1 MRIFNLSLRS
11 SLAISLS
18 LSFMGQT
25 PLVLA
30 QVPQPATAPTATSP
44 QSPLKS
50 PLPLL
55 TPKDAAAKDAA
66 ATIDATPSSTSS
78 YRLGAG
84 DQIEITVFEYPEVTG
99 PKIISLDGTVT
110 LPVVGS
116 VPAANRTPQQ
126 FAQELQ
132 TKLKRYLKNP
142 VVTVGITQF
151 RPLMINVAGEV
162 QRPGPIQLRSLTNV
176 NTELRNGDVSLPT
189 LPTVSTAL
197 TASGGITKE
206 ADIRKVV
213 LKRGNST
220 STINLWDALTS
231 ENAPPDFFLQ
241 DGDTL
246 FVPKLALNETLD
258 RRLIAK
264 STLAPKTIRV
274 RVVGEVKKPGDVDV
288 TPNSTIS
295 GAVATAGGPTDKARL
310 RKVTLVR
317 LADNGEIQKQTL
329 NLENLVDT
337 LQVQDGDVVMVP
349 KSGGS
354 AALDLAGSI
363 FPPLGVIFNLFKRN

>member
-1 MRIFNLSLRS
+1 MFNHLILWRS
-11 SLAISLS
+11 TSAGLL
-18 LSFMGQT
+18 G
-25 PLVLA
+25 LVLISPASLVRA
-30 QVPQPATAPTATSP
+30 QMPNPVIAPIDSSVPAGFKSSRPPLIRQPELPLSNELAPSATS
-44 QSPLKS
+44 Q
-50 PLPLL
+50 
-55 TPKDAAAKDAA
+55 
-66 ATIDATPSSTSS
+66 

-99 PKIISLDGTVT
+99 SKVISLDGTVT
-110 LPVVGS
+110 LPVIGS
-116 VPAANRTPQQ
+116 VAAGNRTPQQ

-132 TKLKRYLKNP
+132 TQLKRYLKNP

-176 NTELRNGDVSLPT
+176 STELRSGDASLPT

-197 TASGGITKE
+197 TASGVITKE
-206 ADIRKVV
+206 ADIRRVV
-213 LKRGNST
+213 LKLGNLT

-246 FVPKLALNETLD
+246 FVPRLALNETLD

-264 STLAPKTIRV
+264 STLAPKTVRV

-288 TPNSTIS
+288 TPNSSIS

-310 RKVTLVR
+310 RQVTLVR
-317 LADNGEIQKQTL
+317 LADNGEVQKQTL
-329 NLENLVDT
+329 NLENLVDA

-354 AALDLAGSI
+354 SVIDVAGQV
-363 FPPLGVIFNLFKRN
+363 FPPLGILLNLFRRN